1 MLSKDFAVLY
11 LFGGLEKNQALLL
24 YFKEVR
30 SLYQILIYK
39 EGLTTTTTDS
49 STFKKFEY
57 SGKSAAIVGFEILFP
72 KYQNRMC
79 AILQGKSV
87 IFAGKICDEAR
98 LALEMLDCISLLFY
112 ESYKAVLSVYCK
124 TEYLKWGGLIG
135 IFVRIPFVFI
145 TFNLGF
151 GLWAFG
157 IANTLDFA
165 AKVHL

>member
-57 SGKSAAIVGFEILFP
+57 SGKSAAIVGFEILFS

-98 LALEMLDCISLLFY
+98 LALEMY
-112 ESYKAVLSVYCK
+112 EEPVIIEEDQCGPSDK
-124 TEYLKWGGLIG
+124 TEE
-135 IFVRIPFVFI
+135 
-145 TFNLGF
+145 
-151 GLWAFG
+151 
-157 IANTLDFA
+157 
-165 AKVHL
+165 